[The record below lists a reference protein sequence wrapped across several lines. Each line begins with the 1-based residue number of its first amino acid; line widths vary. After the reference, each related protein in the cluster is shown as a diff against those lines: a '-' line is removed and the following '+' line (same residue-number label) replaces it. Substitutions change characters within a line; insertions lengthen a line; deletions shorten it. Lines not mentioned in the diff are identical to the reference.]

1 MGQRALGHDKML
13 DAAQSLGFLVG
24 SCVCAVL
31 AAGFAVR
38 TLQPGV
44 VEWKPLPE
52 GRINPNEAPA
62 ASLSRLPGIGPAR
75 ARAIV
80 NLRTSL
86 RDRSEHQPA
95 FQNAG
100 DLGQVEG
107 SGPATIKG
115 IRPWLR
121 FDPSAT
127 AGNELQGD

>member
-1 MGQRALGHDKML
+1 ML

-38 TLQPGV
+38 AIQPAV
-44 VEWKPLPE
+44 VERKPLPE
-52 GRINPNEAPA
+52 GRVNPNEAPA

-75 ARAIV
+75 ARAILD
-80 NLRTSL
+80 LRTRL
-86 RDRSEHQPA
+86 QDRTERQPA
-95 FQNAG
+95 FRNAG

-107 SGPATIKG
+107 IGPATIEG

-127 AGNELQGD
+127 PGNELQGE